1 MRPNQILTSI
11 VRLWNLAL
19 PLIIVNVATPFLGL
33 ADAAISG
40 HLEDSFHLAAVTLG
54 AGLLA
59 IFFGIFSFLRMGTT
73 GLVAQAI
80 GSENQPYAVQILFHA
95 TLLAIGFGCL
105 VLIVGPQAIGP
116 ILAIANPSA
125 SITAPLNE
133 YLKIRLWAAPA
144 SLMLFVLTGWFIGQG
159 LTRISLYLAIGTNL
173 INIALNYSLAIG
185 LELNSLGIAL
195 GTSISEY
202 LGVILGLGFLFHQLS
217 GKIIKELL
225 QVKATVFVRLFKV
238 NAPLMVRTIALQT
251 VFVMLSIYA
260 ARLGTVEASALGL
273 LLVLLATAAFGLDG
287 FAYACEIEAGQ
298 SLGHKNYKR
307 LKNSLIAGL
316 ILTTVTTLMLI
327 VFFRIW
333 HTAIFALLTD
343 FVDVL
348 QLTNKLSS
356 WFTWML
362 LALCWSYWLDG
373 IFIGLTRTLD
383 MCITMCFAL
392 ASGWLGGLWIFGIDS
407 LDALMA
413 AFIVFAVVRTASLGS
428 RLPFVIRK
436 IRRLMSQKHSQTCE
450 PV

>member
-1 MRPNQILTSI
+1 MRPNKILTS
-11 VRLWNLAL
+11 VFRLWNLAL
-19 PLIIVNVATPFLGL
+19 PLIIVNIATPFLGL
-33 ADAAISG
+33 ADASISG
-40 HLEDSFHLAAVTLG
+40 HLEASFHLAAVTLG

-59 IFFGIFSFLRMGTT
+59 IFFGMFSFLRMGTT

-80 GSENQPYAVQILFHA
+80 GSENQSYAIQILFHA
-95 TLLAIGFGCL
+95 MLLAIGIGCL

-116 ILAIANPSA
+116 ILAIADPAAN
-125 SITAPLNE
+125 ITQPLNE
-133 YLKIRLWAAPA
+133 YLKMRLWAAPA

-173 INIALNYSLAIG
+173 INIMLNYGLAIG
-185 LELNSLGIAL
+185 LELNSFGIAL

-202 LGVILGLGFLFHQLS
+202 LGVVLGFGFLFHQFS
-217 GKIIKELL
+217 GRLIKELI

-238 NAPLMVRTIALQT
+238 NAPLIIRTIALQT

-260 ARLGTVEASALGL
+260 ARLGTAEASALGL

-298 SLGHKNYKR
+298 SLGQKDYNR
-307 LKNSLIAGL
+307 LKSCLLAGL
-316 ILTTVTTLMLI
+316 ILTTVTGLMLI
-327 VFFRIW
+327 GFVRIW

-343 FVDVL
+343 FADVL
-348 QLTNKLSS
+348 QLTNELSS

-383 MCITMCFAL
+383 MCITMCFTL
-392 ASGWLGGLWIFGIDS
+392 AFGWLGGIWIFGIDS

-413 AFIVFAVVRTASLGS
+413 AFMVFAVTRTISLGS
-428 RLPFVIRK
+428 RLPFVIRDIKSLIDQDHLK
-436 IRRLMSQKHSQTCE
+436 ISE